1 MRLLPKRCVTSAGRV
16 PAQGAG
22 AWRGGLTARA
32 GGRGERRSVAGVWRG
47 VVGCGMWRVAWG
59 GLRATALLLL
69 AVCQGCGGGRAGP
82 SEAGGGKRALTRVA
96 LQLNWFPEAEHG
108 GYYAALVHGFY
119 EEAGLEVTILRGGPD
134 TPVIPE
140 VARGRIAFGI
150 SNADSLLL
158 ARAQEADVVALL
170 APMQHSPRCIMV
182 HAASGIERLEELR
195 GVTLAMSE
203 ASAFSHFL
211 RRRLPLE
218 DVQIVPYAGNIA
230 RFLEDPRYA
239 QQGYVFSEPYLARRA
254 GAVPR
259 ALMVSELGFDPYTS
273 VLFARRELVER
284 QPDLV
289 RRMVRA
295 SVRGWDRY
303 LSAPEETN
311 RYICAQN
318 ESMELDVLA
327 YGVEALRP
335 LVLDAVARRHGIGT
349 MRLSRWQELE
359 GQLVEAGQLKPGA
372 ARVQEAFTTRFL
384 PRAAG
389 ARR

>member
-1 MRLLPKRCVTSAGRV
+1 
-16 PAQGAG
+16 
-22 AWRGGLTARA
+22 
-32 GGRGERRSVAGVWRG
+32 
-47 VVGCGMWRVAWG
+47 
-59 GLRATALLLL
+59 
-69 AVCQGCGGGRAGP
+69 
-82 SEAGGGKRALTRVA
+82 

-182 HAASGIERLEELR
+182 HAASGIERLEDLR